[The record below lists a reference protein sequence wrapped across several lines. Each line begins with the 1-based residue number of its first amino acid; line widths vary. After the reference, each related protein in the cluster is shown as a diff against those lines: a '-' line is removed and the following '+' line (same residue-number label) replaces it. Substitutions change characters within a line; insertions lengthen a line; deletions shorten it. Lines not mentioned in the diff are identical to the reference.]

1 MADWKGRGGGRGGQG
16 TPSFSGGPGKGGGVP
31 STHSRTVTGE
41 GGAGKGGGVPS
52 SHSRT
57 VTGTGGAGHGGGVPS
72 SHNRNIPGEGGA
84 GHGQGRPGSQPTMQP
99 SNSPAEQPR
108 SFSLKSPSAVDFGD
122 PTKKYKLGN
131 SASDGLHRS
140 DSSIKPYAG
149 ENSPRVA
156 DPEGAFLFGLEI
168 DGTEV
173 AQFREC
179 SGLKSTTTVVEIEE
193 GGQNFRVHKF
203 PGQSRWENITLKYG
217 TTSDTALLE
226 WRNEILNDEFSK
238 DKRRSGAI
246 IMYNMAMEEVRRFD
260 FINAWPVSWEGPN
273 LNAGGADLAIET
285 ITIAH
290 HGITVS

>member
-31 STHSRTVTGE
+31 ASHQRTVSGE
-41 GGAGKGGGVPS
+41 GGKGHGQGVPS

-57 VTGTGGAGHGGGVPS
+57 VDG
-72 SHNRNIPGEGGA
+72 IGGA
-84 GHGQGRPGSQPTMQP
+84 GHGQGRAGSQP
-99 SNSPAEQPR
+99 SLGSASAYNEPAR
-108 SFSLKSPSAVDFGD
+108 SWSLKSAVDFGE
-122 PTKKYKLGN
+122 PTKKYKLGT

-140 DSSIKPYAG
+140 NSSIKGYAG

-156 DPEGAFLFGLEI
+156 DPEGAFIFGLEI
-168 DGTEV
+168 NGTEV
-173 AQFREC
+173 AQFKEC
-179 SGLKSTTTVVEIEE
+179 SGLKSSTAVVEIEE
-193 GGQNFRVHKF
+193 GGQNHRVHKF

-238 DKRRSGAI
+238 DKRRSGAV
-246 IMYNMAMEEVRRFD
+246 IMYNMQMEEVRRFD
-260 FINAWPVSWEGPN
+260 FINAWPVSWAGPA
-273 LNAGGADLAIET
+273 LNADGADLAIET
-285 ITIAH
+285 IEIAH